1 MVSPSETLPI
11 IHCYS
16 QKPLSVCLHFLYLLV
31 LLQCLLFSLWFSL
44 NVSFCQTK
52 GLPQTWSKGEAEEDD
67 EGEKEEDTVDEEEE
81 EEEEED
87 TSAEDPSSTLDDST
101 AKASEEAQSPVS
113 VLFLVSVCVC
123 SIGPVDTDM

>member
-1 MVSPSETLPI
+1 M
-11 IHCYS
+11 
-16 QKPLSVCLHFLYLLV
+16 
-31 LLQCLLFSLWFSL
+31 FSLWFSL

-67 EGEKEEDTVDEEEE
+67 EGEKEEEDTVDEE

-113 VLFLVSVCVC
+113 VLFLVGVCLFHWSC
-123 SIGPVDTDM
+123 